1 MRFATSK
8 KEISCIIGNLFE
20 NIKCP
25 CNLCDDKSLVIT
37 GETYG
42 QRKATIIIKGSGVFD
57 LVGDEGIEEEVA
69 AIRNGRCPY

>member
-1 MRFATSK
+1 MRFAASK

-25 CNLCDDKSLVIT
+25 CNLCDDNSLVIT

-42 QRKATIIIKGSGVFD
+42 QRKATMLIKDSGVFD
-57 LVGDEGIEEEVA
+57 LVGDKGIEDEVA
-69 AIRNGRCPY
+69 AIRKGRCPY

>member
-1 MRFATSK
+1 MRYAASN

-25 CNLCDDKSLVIT
+25 CSLCDDNSLIIT

-42 QRKATIIIKGSGVFD
+42 QRKATILIKDSGIFD
-57 LVGDEGIEEEVA
+57 LIGDEGIEEEVA
-69 AIRNGRCPY
+69 AIRDGRCPY